1 MALKWFQQPSERA
14 CVVGLDGVPFSMVKR
29 FVAEG
34 VMPRLGAI
42 IAGGAAFRETTVSL
56 PEISSVSWSSF
67 MTGKNPGEHGIFG
80 FTDLHP
86 GTYTQSF
93 PSFRDLKCDTIWDR
107 LGEQKMRSVVIN
119 QPATY
124 PARPVHGAL
133 VSGFVAVHL
142 DKSVFPARYL
152 RQLREINYEIDLDA
166 ELVRDNPTALF
177 RALHELLRV
186 REALMDIL
194 WKEEKW
200 NLMEVVI
207 TGTDRLHHFMM
218 DAYEDTAHP
227 NHKDFLDYYRA
238 VDAFVGRVYDRFVA
252 DASEPRNFFVL
263 SDHGFCRTRHEV
275 NINTVLAQHGF
286 LKMSGDDPKR
296 LENISEAAVAFG
308 LDPSRIY
315 LHRRGRYPRGGVDDS
330 RADALMNEI
339 SEAFLALR
347 HDGEEIIR
355 KVFRG
360 RDVYSGAAS
369 ANGPDLI
376 LLTKAGFDLKGRLG
390 APDVIATR
398 RLQGMHTWDDAFVVT
413 GRTDLVPHGR
423 ELTLL
428 DVPAMLVASLG
439 LEPAHA

>member
-14 CVVGLDGVPFSMVKR
+14 CVVGLDGVPHSMIQR
-29 FVAEG
+29 FVADG

-42 IAGGAAFRETTVSL
+42 IAKGTLGETTVSL
-56 PEISSVSWSSF
+56 PEISSVSWSTF
-67 MTGKNPGEHGIFG
+67 MTGRNPGEHGIFG

-166 ELVRDNPTALF
+166 ELVRDNPPALF

-186 REALMDIL
+186 REALMDFL
-194 WKEEKW
+194 WTEEKW

-218 DAYEDTAHP
+218 DAYEDASHP
-227 NHKDFLDYYRA
+227 HHADFLDYYRA
-238 VDAFVGRVYDRFVA
+238 VDAFTGRVYDRFVT
-252 DASEPRNFFVL
+252 DANDPRNFFVL

-275 NINTVLAQHGF
+275 NINTVLAENGF
-286 LKMSGDDPKR
+286 LKMTGDDPR
-296 LENISEAAVAFG
+296 RMENISEAAAAFG

-330 RADALMNEI
+330 RADALLDEI
-339 SEAFLALR
+339 SSAFLALR
-347 HDGEEIIR
+347 HEGEQIIR
-355 KVFRG
+355 RVFRG
-360 RDVYSGAAS
+360 RDVYSGAVA

-376 LLTKAGFDLKGRLG
+376 LLSTPGFDLKGRLG
-390 APDVIATR
+390 AAQVVTPR

-413 GRTDLVPHGR
+413 TRTDLVPGGR
-423 ELTLL
+423 ALTLL
-428 DVPAMLVASLG
+428 DVPAMVMQSLG
-439 LEPAHA
+439 ALPAHA

>member
-34 VMPRLGAI
+34 VMPRMGEI
-42 IAGGAAFRETTVSL
+42 IATGAFRETTVSL
-56 PEISSVSWSSF
+56 PEISSVSWSTF

-124 PARPVHGAL
+124 PARPIHGAL

-152 RQLREINYEIDLDA
+152 RSLRDINYEIDLDA
-166 ELVRDNPTALF
+166 ELVRDNPPALF

-186 REALMDIL
+186 REQLMDVL
-194 WKEEKW
+194 WAEEKW
-200 NLMEVVI
+200 NLMEMVI
-207 TGTDRLHHFMM
+207 TGTDRLHHFLF
-218 DAYEDTAHP
+218 DAYEDPTHP
-227 NHKDFLDYYRA
+227 HHGDFLDYYRA
-238 VDAFVGRVYDRFVA
+238 VDALVGRIHDRFVD
-252 DASEPRNFFVL
+252 DASDPRNFFVL

-275 NINTVLAQHGF
+275 NVNALLAQNGH
-286 LKMSGDDPKR
+286 LKMTGDDPR
-296 LENISEAAVAFG
+296 RMENISEAATAFG

-315 LHRRGRYPRGGVDDS
+315 LHRRGRYPRGGVDEA
-330 RADALMNEI
+330 RADALMDEI
-339 SEAFLALR
+339 SQAFLALR
-347 HDGEEIIR
+347 HDGETVIR
-355 KVFRG
+355 RVFRG
-360 RDVYSGAAS
+360 RDVYSGPAS
-369 ANGPDLI
+369 ASGPDLI
-376 LLTKAGFDLKGRLG
+376 LLSTPGFDLKGRLG
-390 APDVIATR
+390 AASVVADR

-413 GRTDLVPHGR
+413 ERTDLVPDGR
-423 ELTLL
+423 DLTLL
-428 DVPAMLVASLG
+428 DVPAMLMKCLG
-439 LEPAHA
+439 LESAHA